1 MNAPLKKQHLI
12 DPEICI
18 RCNTCEETCPIDAVT
33 HDDNNYVVDAAI
45 CNFCMDCIAPCPT
58 GAIDNW
64 RIVARPYTLDEQFSW
79 DELPAQEEM
88 PEGEAAGAAI
98 EALEDEVGA
107 LLEEAR
113 KGLGGKA
120 VAPASA
126 SKPTVNLYN
135 RSKPARA
142 TVAGNF
148 RLTDDARRERR
159 PPHHPRFR
167 RDAVP
172 GARRPEHRHPAA
184 GPRRQ
189 GRAARRSGCTRSRAR
204 ATARSRT
211 PTTSR

>member
-1 MNAPLKKQHLI
+1 
-12 DPEICI
+12 
-18 RCNTCEETCPIDAVT
+18 
-33 HDDNNYVVDAAI
+33 
-45 CNFCMDCIAPCPT
+45 
-58 GAIDNW
+58 
-64 RIVARPYTLDEQFSW
+64 
-79 DELPAQEEM
+79 M
-88 PEGEAAGAAI
+88 PEDEAAGAAI

-135 RSKPARA
+135 RDKPARA
-142 TVAGNF
+142 TVVGNF
-148 RLTDDARRERR
+148 RLTDNAAENDVRHIILDFGET
-159 PPHHPRFR
+159 PL
-167 RDAVP
+167 P

-189 GRAARRSGCTRSRAR
+189 GLRRTRSGSTRSRAR

-211 PTTSR
+211 PTTSRSP